1 MEKSHVQDRKGS
13 LKKTIGVVEAT
24 LLVVGIVIGS
34 GVFYKPTAVLAAIQA
49 PGFALLIWVIGGALT
64 LAGSLTLAEIGSAI
78 PKTGGL
84 YVYIKELFGD
94 RMAFLFGWVQI
105 LVYYPGLSA
114 ALAVILA
121 TQTTTFIPL
130 TSMQQKFLAAGYMI
144 LIMAINIASTKF
156 ATKFNTVFTIGKLMP
171 IIFIAIFGMLM
182 GDQHSFTPFM
192 PSADV
197 NIGTGF
203 SAALLGVLFGYEGWI
218 AVSNLSGELKN
229 PKKDYPKAIFFG
241 IMIITVAYLG
251 VNIGVLNAMSVEE
264 IIQSDKVV
272 SDAAV
277 ILFGNIGSKIISVGI
292 LVSIVGS
299 LSGFLMSSG
308 RLPYAM
314 AQEKMIPLPKFFG
327 KVADKGDTPINS
339 LIFITVLS
347 IFYIFSGSYNTL
359 TDLSVFVTWMF
370 LIIGMSGIFVLRTKR
385 KELSEQSDYKVPF
398 YPVVPIIGIVGATY
412 VVGSTLISGA
422 KMAIFGVII
431 MFLGLPIYEYLKRK
445 QWT

>member
-1 MEKSHVQDRKGS
+1 MGKTDKNTT

-49 PGFALLIWVIGGALT
+49 PGMALVIWFLGGALT

-94 RMAFLFGWVQI
+94 RLAFLFGWMQV

-130 TSMQQKFLAAGYMI
+130 TDLQQKFLAVFYMI
-144 LIMAINIASTKF
+144 FIMAVNIVSTKF
-156 ATKFNTVFTIGKLMP
+156 ATKFNTLFTIGKLLP
-171 IIFIAIFGMLM
+171 IILIAIFGVLL
-182 GDQHSFTPFM
+182 GKTGNFTPLI
-192 PSADV
+192 PEGGV
-197 NIGTGF
+197 TGGGF

-241 IMIITVAYLG
+241 ILIITIAYLG
-251 VNIGVLNAMSVEE
+251 VNIGVFNTMTTEQ
-264 IIQSDKVV
+264 IINSDKVV

-277 ILFGNIGSKIISVGI
+277 ILFGNIGSKFISLGI

-314 AQEKMIPLPKFFG
+314 AQEKMIPFPDFFG
-327 KVADKGDTPINS
+327 KVSKKGDTPFSSIV
-339 LIFITVLS
+339 FITVLS
-347 IFYIFSGSYNTL
+347 IIYIFSGSYNTL

-370 LIIGMSGIFVLRTKR
+370 LIVGMLGIFVLRVKR
-385 KELSEQSDYKVPF
+385 TDLSAQSEYKVPF
-398 YPVVPIIGIVGATY
+398 YPVVPIIGIVGALY
-412 VVGSTLISGA
+412 VVVSTLISGA

-431 MFLGLPIYEYLKRK
+431 MLIGLPVYEYLKK
-445 QWT
+445 KIKTV